1 MEVVS
6 LFKYPY
12 SNLHELNLDWII
24 QEVKELRTV
33 VESANIPDRA
43 REIVRKIIDAN
54 NNIIYTEAANET
66 GIIIYAGE
74 TDTKLAE
81 YNYSTNSITIYSE
94 NGKNGFVKAHTL
106 NATNKIIM
114 GDNSSDSNM
123 EIIFKP
129 SRDIE
134 LNKIISNRDSGV
146 ITIAAKHIS
155 SQAFEY
161 YNLPAPDQGRT
172 SSAAYN
178 ILTSKNLAIGFDSN
192 SFNVASYVN
201 AEHFQVQGFARIHYI
216 YYGGV
221 GVTFNEQYKY
231 SIKIMDVQV
240 TAQASGLLQLFQ
252 PTLFHN
258 NPAMNKIVPNVAV
271 NCPVV
276 ALNTGAGT
284 TSTALLTLGVGG
296 SYSQMGYC
304 TEGQTYRINTIYY

>member
-1 MEVVS
+1 M
-6 LFKYPY
+6 FKYPY

-54 NNIIYTEAANET
+54 NNIIYTESANET

-106 NATNKIIM
+106 NATSKIIM
-114 GDNSSDSNM
+114 GDSASDSNM

-134 LNKIISNRDSGV
+134 LNKIIANRDSGV

-161 YNLPAPDQGRT
+161 YNLPVPDQGRT
-172 SSAAYN
+172 SSIAYN
-178 ILTSKNLAIGFDSN
+178 ILTSKNLAVGFDSN
-192 SFNVASYVN
+192 YFNVSSYVN
-201 AEHFQVQGFARIHYI
+201 TEHFQVVGFARIHYI

-221 GVTFNEQYKY
+221 GVAFNEQYKY

-240 TAQASGLLQLFQ
+240 TARTSGLLQLFQ
-252 PTLFHN
+252 PSLFHS
-258 NPAMNKIVPNVAV
+258 NPTMNKIVPNVAGSY
-271 NCPVV
+271 PVV
-276 ALNTGAGT
+276 AINTGTAA
-284 TSTALLTLGVGG
+284 TSTALLSLGIGG
-296 SYSQMGYC
+296 SFTTMGYC
-304 TEGQTYRINTIYY
+304 TEGFTYRINAIYF